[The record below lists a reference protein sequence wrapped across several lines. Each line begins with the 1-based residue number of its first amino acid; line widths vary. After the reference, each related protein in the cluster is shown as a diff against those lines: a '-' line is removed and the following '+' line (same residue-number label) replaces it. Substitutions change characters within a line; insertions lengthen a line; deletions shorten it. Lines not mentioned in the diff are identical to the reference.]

1 VWRDLAGALGLMLV
15 LEGIGPFLSPEAM
28 RRVFDQATR
37 LDDTTLRIVG
47 LCSMLIGI
55 GFLYLFH

>member
-1 VWRDLAGALGLMLV
+1 MWQDIAGALGLMLV
-15 LEGIGPFLSPEAM
+15 LEGMGPFLSPDAM
-28 RRVFDQATR
+28 RRVFDQAAK
-37 LDDTTLRIVG
+37 LDDGTLRTVG